1 MEIKDRIIQLIVMG
15 GSLEGCDTNGIAV
28 REGPPLVEDFIK
40 NCPAGRIFKPEI
52 VTICRKDSSLHNDT
66 DRMIL
71 ANEIAQKTKDGTAA
85 IVVIHGPGTVDVTI
99 QFLKDNYPPPE
110 VPVVFCGSE
119 ESIDTVDYPY
129 SDAPVMIGRA
139 IEKILSCPTPRY
151 YACVPGEI

>member
-85 IVVIHGPGTVDVTI
+85 LVVINGAVSVDATV
-99 QFLKDNYPPPE
+99 LYLHDNY
-110 VPVVFCGSE
+110 
-119 ESIDTVDYPY
+119 
-129 SDAPVMIGRA
+129 
-139 IEKILSCPTPRY
+139 
-151 YACVPGEI
+151 